1 MDELGGVASV
11 ATLAEQ
17 GAAERYDPR
26 MPTSPTTTP
35 ASLHQRTNAFARVL
49 TVSSSIGFAVSLIT
63 GLVVMFAGGEPAVD
77 EFGGETSTTN
87 FGGGLLI
94 IIAAVTAWSFLMMLA
109 SHFQAITT
117 PAPRQTPQQTPSQ
130 QPD

>member
-26 MPTSPTTTP
+26 MPPSPTTTP
-35 ASLHQRTNAFARVL
+35 ASLHQRTNLFARVL
-49 TVSSSIGFAVSLIT
+49 TVSSSIGFAVTLVA
-63 GLVVMFAGGEPAVD
+63 GLVVMFSGGEPGVD
-77 EFGGETSTTN
+77 EFGDATSTTN

-94 IIAAVTAWSFLMMLA
+94 IVGAVTLWSLLMMLA

-117 PAPRQTPQQTPSQ
+117 PAPRQTPQH
-130 QPD
+130 QPG